1 MTRHSIGTSLKTVL
15 LGASL
20 ALATG
25 QSATAKEYNI
35 RGHNRATYAAQCKP
49 NPSCINWGGGVFT
62 TGDTKVICTKTKC
75 TMYEDDAP
83 ARETPNT
90 APLEQAPGTLN

>member
-1 MTRHSIGTSLKTVL
+1 MTRLSIGTSVSAVL
-15 LGASL
+15 FSLSLVLAGAP
-20 ALATG
+20 
-25 QSATAKEYNI
+25 SAAAKEYDI
-35 RGHNRATYAAQCKP
+35 RGQNRATYAAQCKP

-83 ARETPNT
+83 ARQVPITVPT
-90 APLEQAPGTLN
+90 QDAPGTLH